1 MDPDHGLDCELMG
14 TWLAGLLA
22 ILLENTVD
30 LLLAILDREIEQD
43 LPRKLIGLQNYNP
56 GLSSS
61 HN

>member
-22 ILLENTVD
+22 RLLDNTGVD

-43 LPRKLIGLQNYNP
+43 LPRKLI
-56 GLSSS
+56 
-61 HN
+61 